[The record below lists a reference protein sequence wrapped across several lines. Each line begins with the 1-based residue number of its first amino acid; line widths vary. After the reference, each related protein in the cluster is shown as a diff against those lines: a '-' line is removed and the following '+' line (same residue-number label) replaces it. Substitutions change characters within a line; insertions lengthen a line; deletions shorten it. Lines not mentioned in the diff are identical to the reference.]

1 VGVGASI
8 GLAEAAPNLTASDL
22 MRCADIAMYSAKA
35 KGKNRVERFTETGHG
50 QIAQLRL
57 LEEHLA
63 HAVDRD
69 EIVLYYQA
77 HIDLRTGRCVGAEAL
92 ARWQHPSLGL
102 IPPGTFIPLA
112 ERTGHIIA
120 LGNHVLV
127 AACRQMAAWIRRSG
141 VSDLRVAVNVAPRQL
156 DVAGFADTVLATLAD
171 SGLPPAQLILEITE
185 SELIDERNARD
196 QLRQVAEAGV
206 LIAIDDFGTGDASL
220 ASLRSFPVHQLK
232 VDRSFLTQGVEIE

>member
-1 VGVGASI
+1 
-8 GLAEAAPNLTASDL
+8 
-22 MRCADIAMYSAKA
+22 
-35 KGKNRVERFTETGHG
+35 
-50 QIAQLRL
+50 
-57 LEEHLA
+57 
-63 HAVDRD
+63 
-69 EIVLYYQA
+69 VLHYQP

-141 VSDLRVAVNVAPRQL
+141 VSDLRIAVNVAPRQL
-156 DVAGFADTVLATLAD
+156 DVPGFADTVLATLAD

-196 QLRQVAEAGV
+196 QLRRVAEAVETERQAAVVRRAGV
-206 LIAIDDFGTGDASL
+206 PL
-220 ASLRSFPVHQLK
+220 AQGFLFARPMPAEAFPAWLAAHSATESVAA
-232 VDRSFLTQGVEIE
+232 D